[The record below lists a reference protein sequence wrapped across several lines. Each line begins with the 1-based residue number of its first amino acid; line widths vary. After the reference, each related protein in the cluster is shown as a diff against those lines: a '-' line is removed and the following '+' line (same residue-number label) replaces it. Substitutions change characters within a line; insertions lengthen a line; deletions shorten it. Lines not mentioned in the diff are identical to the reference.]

1 MNNGTQAG
9 VKADWRQNSIYLVSL
24 VVAFVGLINS
34 YPSYW
39 IVPRMGPFAPEI
51 VRPLMLGAAVLVVT
65 LKFSFAVGWAKTR
78 PSLKNTGLAI
88 DLLILTVL
96 TFALWR
102 FSVDMLEM
110 VDSMVIFDGSHAAI
124 ALTASAAFIILCWR
138 VWGAALAIVGMVILF
153 YYFTGPYWPGIFR
166 TAPFD
171 ILSASA
177 EDLWFNLGEGVVGG
191 ITAILIFT
199 AFPFVLLGA
208 MLERTGGARS
218 LIKIAFLLTRRL
230 RGGPAHAAI
239 VSSALFGTMSGGAVT
254 NVLATGVITIP
265 MIIRRGFHRAFA
277 GGVEATASSAGQIM
291 PPVMGAAAFV
301 MADLTEIPYVHIL
314 IAALIPALAYYASLF
329 ASVVFE
335 SRRLGIEAVA
345 DLSDTETDAD
355 LVVHR
360 QDYYNLILVFVPIVT
375 VVVALLYGFSPA
387 GAGNIAL
394 TVLIPLSF
402 LNPEVRKTP
411 ILILNALAN
420 GGRQFSE
427 LLMSVA
433 VVGIIVAVLAATGLP
448 NDFTLL
454 VGGAAG
460 TSLVFT
466 LMIAAVA
473 ALMLSMG
480 VPTLPAYLTVIL
492 ILGPSITELGI
503 SVLVAHLFVLY
514 YSVASSITPP
524 VAIAAYAA
532 ASIAGGP
539 PMMTA
544 VYAMRIGLVKFV
556 VPFVFAFYPVILI
569 VEESGTQFEWLPFI
583 SIMSRL
589 LVVIYLVSSAVI
601 GFDRRRLPVWEIVVR
616 LLLGL
621 SILITD
627 PFIHWSATLVAI
639 AFLAWH
645 FLAFRQ
651 QAGAETTAS

>member
-1 MNNGTQAG
+1 
-9 VKADWRQNSIYLVSL
+9 
-24 VVAFVGLINS
+24 
-34 YPSYW
+34 
-39 IVPRMGPFAPEI
+39 
-51 VRPLMLGAAVLVVT
+51 
-65 LKFSFAVGWAKTR
+65 
-78 PSLKNTGLAI
+78 
-88 DLLILTVL
+88 
-96 TFALWR
+96 
-102 FSVDMLEM
+102 
-110 VDSMVIFDGSHAAI
+110 
-124 ALTASAAFIILCWR
+124 
-138 VWGAALAIVGMVILF
+138 
-153 YYFTGPYWPGIFR
+153 
-166 TAPFD
+166 
-171 ILSASA
+171 
-177 EDLWFNLGEGVVGG
+177 
-191 ITAILIFT
+191 
-199 AFPFVLLGA
+199 
-208 MLERTGGARS
+208 
-218 LIKIAFLLTRRL
+218 
-230 RGGPAHAAI
+230 
-239 VSSALFGTMSGGAVT
+239 
-254 NVLATGVITIP
+254 
-265 MIIRRGFHRAFA
+265 
-277 GGVEATASSAGQIM
+277 M

-301 MADLTEIPYVHIL
+301 MADLIEIPYLHIL
-314 IAALIPALAYYASLF
+314 YAALIPALAYYASLF

-360 QDYYNLILVFVPIVT
+360 QDYYNLILVFVPIIT
-375 VVVALLYGFSPA
+375 VVTALLQGFSPA

-411 ILILNALAN
+411 MLVINALAN

-480 VPTLPAYLTVIL
+480 VPTLPAYLTVVL

-503 SVLVAHLFVLY
+503 PVLIAHLFVLY
-514 YSVASSITPP
+514 YCVASSITPP

>member
-1 MNNGTQAG
+1 MNDDTRAG
-9 VKADWRQNSIYLVSL
+9 VKTDWRQNSIYMVSL
-24 VVAFVGLINS
+24 FVAFVGLINS

-39 IVPRMGPFAPEI
+39 IVPRMGPFTPEI
-51 VRPLMLGAAVLVVT
+51 VRPLILGAAVLVVI
-65 LKFSFAVGWAKTR
+65 LRFSFAVGWAKSR
-78 PSLKNTGLAI
+78 PSLKSAGLAL
-88 DLLILTVL
+88 DLLILAVI

-110 VDSMVIFDGSHAAI
+110 LDSMVVFDGSHAAI
-124 ALTASAAFIILCWR
+124 ALIASTAFIVLCWR
-138 VWGAALAIVGMVILF
+138 VWGAALAIVGIVTLF

-171 ILSASA
+171 ILSSSA
-177 EDLWFNLGEGVVGG
+177 EDLWFNLGEGIVGG

-208 MLERTGGARS
+208 MLERTGGAQS
-218 LIKIAFLLTRRL
+218 LIKIAFHFTRRL

-291 PPVMGAAAFV
+291 PPVMGAAALV
-301 MADLTEIPYVHIL
+301 MADLTEIPYLHII

-345 DLSDTETDAD
+345 DLSDTEAD
-355 LVVHR
+355 LVVRR
-360 QDYYNLILVFVPIVT
+360 QDYYNLILVFVPIAT
-375 VVVALLYGFSPA
+375 VVLALLSGFSPA

-394 TVLIPLSF
+394 TILIPLSF
-402 LNPEVRKTP
+402 YNPEVRKKP

-454 VGGAAG
+454 VGQATG
-460 TSLVFT
+460 TDLVLT

-473 ALMLSMG
+473 ALLLSMG

-492 ILGPSITELGI
+492 ILGPAITKLGL

-569 VEESGTQFEWLPFI
+569 VEESGTEFEWLPFL
-583 SIMSRL
+583 SIMLRL

-601 GFDRRRLPVWEIVVR
+601 GFDHRRLPIWEIVLR
-616 LLLGL
+616 LSLGL
-621 SILITD
+621 LIIITD
-627 PFIHWSATLVAI
+627 PLIHWSATAAAI
-639 AFLAWH
+639 AFLVWH
-645 FLAFRQ
+645 VLVYRQ
-651 QAGAETTAS
+651 AETAETTAH